1 MKDAGRRLT
10 NNAQAGPAETLL
22 VKAHK
27 KFSRGKLVEVKE
39 HTRQVGGKSETEQ
52 LLELS
57 AMRKALRSRVLTAA
71 EQTGDYQRILRRE
84 AASKAAM
91 RLKLERDLDKL
102 ENRGQDHLV

>member
-1 MKDAGRRLT
+1 MKHAGRTLT
-10 NNAQAGPAETLL
+10 NGAQAGPAETLL
-22 VKAHK
+22 IKAHT
-27 KFSRGKLVEVKE
+27 KFSRGKMTNVKE
-39 HTRQVGGKSETEQ
+39 HTRVVGGKSETTQ

-71 EQTGDYQRILRRE
+71 EQTREYQRILRKE
-84 AASKAAM
+84 ATSKAAM

>member
-1 MKDAGRRLT
+1 MT
-10 NNAQAGPAETLL
+10 N
-22 VKAHK
+22 
-27 KFSRGKLVEVKE
+27 VKE
-39 HTRQVGGKSETEQ
+39 HTRVVGGKSETTQ

-71 EQTGDYQRILRRE
+71 EQTREYQRILRKE
-84 AASKAAM
+84 ATSKAAM